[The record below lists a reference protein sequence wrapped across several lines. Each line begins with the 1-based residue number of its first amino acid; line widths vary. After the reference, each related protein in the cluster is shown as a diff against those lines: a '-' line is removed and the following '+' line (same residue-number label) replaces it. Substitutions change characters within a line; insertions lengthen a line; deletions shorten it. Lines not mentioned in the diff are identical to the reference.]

1 MRVNPAARPVTE
13 RHVRFNEIVEVRIYI
28 PDATHTIQPTLNA
41 QRIERMA
48 KAAPT
53 AQPVVVVEQNRIR
66 QNQVVQEAKKCWKNS
81 CHLISLVCGAAFLPS
96 FVCLTIGPIGAVV
109 PASLLVGFL
118 ATAILGCKETPEM
131 AERIEVMRQRNQNFD
146 YRQS

>member
-1 MRVNPAARPVTE
+1 MRVHPVARPQQE

-28 PDATHTIQPTLNA
+28 PDDTHPIHPTLDA
-41 QRIERMA
+41 QRIERA
-48 KAAPT
+48 VRVAPV
-53 AQPVVVVEQNRIR
+53 APQVVVVEQNQAR
-66 QNQVVQEAKKCWKNS
+66 QNRVSQEAEKCWKNS
-81 CHLISLVCGAAFLPS
+81 CHLISLVCGVAFLPS

-118 ATAILGCKETPEM
+118 ATTILGCRETPEM
-131 AERIEVMRQRNQNFD
+131 EAHFNGMRERNKNFD